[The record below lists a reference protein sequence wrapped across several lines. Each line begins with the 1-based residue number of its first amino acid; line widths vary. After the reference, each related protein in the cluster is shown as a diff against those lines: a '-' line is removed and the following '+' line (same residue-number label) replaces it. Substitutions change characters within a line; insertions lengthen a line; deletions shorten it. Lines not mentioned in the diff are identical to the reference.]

1 MIGAANALL
10 VDATEREGRQPVRAM
25 LTQQAVSPHR
35 VAIDDEFFA
44 ENLYRFYGLFLCEF
58 TSNRHRMPVAAQQ
71 FSRGRAAADLGEQ
84 LVFFSAQ
91 HPISLLCASAPATTL
106 HGSILYALL
115 NKLTEPRLQDVF

>member
-44 ENLYRFYGLFLCEF
+44 ENLYRFYGLLLCEF

-71 FSRGRAAADLGEQ
+71 FSRGCTAADLREQ

-91 HPISLLCASAPATTL
+91 HPNLPPVRIRLSAATF
-106 HGSILYALL
+106 HGPIIYMGCLI
-115 NKLTEPRLQDVF
+115 K